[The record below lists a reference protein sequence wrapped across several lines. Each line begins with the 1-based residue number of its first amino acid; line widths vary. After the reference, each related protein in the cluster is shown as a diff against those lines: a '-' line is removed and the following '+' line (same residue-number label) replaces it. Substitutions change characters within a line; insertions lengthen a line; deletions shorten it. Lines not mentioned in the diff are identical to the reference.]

1 MKRILRILTLALVL
15 LIGVACFVSCA
26 QMEQKVGKVVSEAA
40 VKAAAEELD
49 KQGIDY
55 QLADQAQLA
64 EMQKELAQILA
75 EEYGIEMQGELTAA
89 VSGDYTN
96 SETGEWVFY
105 RTFGF
110 ASAADADAME
120 TLANDEYADEIA
132 QGKAKV
138 VNGGYVVGVT
148 VSSMVIEQE

>member
-1 MKRILRILTLALVL
+1 MKRIFTFALVL
-15 LIGVACFVSCA
+15 LICTACFASCA
-26 QMEQKVGKVVSEAA
+26 QVEQKIGEVVSVTA
-40 VKAAAEELD
+40 VDAVAEELD

-64 EMQKELAQILA
+64 EMQETLAQILA

-120 TLANDEYADEIA
+120 TLANDTYADEIA

-138 VNGGYVVGVT
+138 VNGGYVIGLT